1 MVVAV
6 EIAVVEEPVEVHC
19 LGYQTQIAQ
28 ASHLLVFLLMKD
40 EQLEGV

>member
-6 EIAVVEEPVEVHC
+6 EIAVVEEPVVVHC
-19 LGYQTQIAQ
+19 LGYQIQIAQ
-28 ASHLLVFLLMKD
+28 VSQLLAFLLMKD

>member
-6 EIAVVEEPVEVHC
+6 EIAVVEEPVVVHC
-19 LGYQTQIAQ
+19 LGFQTQIAQ
-28 ASHLLVFLLMKD
+28 VSLLFAVLLMKD